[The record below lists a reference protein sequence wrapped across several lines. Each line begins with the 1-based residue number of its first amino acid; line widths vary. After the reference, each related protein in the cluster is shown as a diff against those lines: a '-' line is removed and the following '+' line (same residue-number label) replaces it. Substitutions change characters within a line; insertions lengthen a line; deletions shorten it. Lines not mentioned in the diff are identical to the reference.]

1 MKTIQKIRAVAL
13 AFLVAGL
20 SACVHYPTEK
30 RSVVDQRP
38 QIAFRMN
45 DVEGRT
51 GAARVLVDG
60 LDVGSAREFAEGR
73 AALRVL
79 PGTHIIQV
87 VLDERVLLME
97 RTYLSDGVIR
107 SFDIK

>member
-1 MKTIQKIRAVAL
+1 MITKQKIRVIGL
-13 AFLVAGL
+13 AFVLAGL

-30 RSVVDQRP
+30 QSVVDQRP
-38 QIAFRMN
+38 QIALRMS
-45 DVEGRT
+45 DVDGRT

-60 LDVGSAREFAEGR
+60 LDVGSAREFVEGR

-97 RTYLSDGVIR
+97 RAYLSDGVVR
-107 SFDIK
+107 SFEIK

>member
-1 MKTIQKIRAVAL
+1 MITTQKIRAFAL
-13 AFLVAGL
+13 AFVLAGL

-30 RSVVDQRP
+30 QSVVDQRP
-38 QIAFRMN
+38 QISFRMN
-45 DVEGRT
+45 DVDGRAE
-51 GAARVLVDG
+51 AARVLVDG
-60 LDVGSAREFAEGR
+60 LDAGRAGEFAEGR

-87 VLDERVLLME
+87 VLGERVLLME
-97 RTYLSDGVIR
+97 RTYLSDGVVR